1 MVPRCAQGVPL
12 GELALHFFGNLIPLP
27 FGVSVLISSRNSPL
41 PCSPAKLLWCSE
53 QNPVPVPGH
62 CHLPCP
68 SLEDTIKAA
77 WPLCQLPG
85 SQGLCGQKLW
95 KMHFSDSC
103 IKNIWLE
110 NALSARDVPCL
121 HFPFPSWLYEQQC
134 LVLFL
139 CGEEIRRSFNC
150 TELHPFVRPSLH
162 LKHLQNLYNCSG
174 LRMEGA

>member
-1 MVPRCAQGVPL
+1 MCL
-12 GELALHFFGNLIPLP
+12 GGSFRGACLALLWEFYSFSFWGLSPHFLQKQ
-27 FGVSVLISSRNSPL
+27 SSPML
-41 PCSPAKLLWCSE
+41 PCQASLMLRAEPCSCAR
-53 QNPVPVPGH
+53 P
-62 CHLPCP
+62 LP

-77 WPLCQLPG
+77 WLLCQLRG

-95 KMHFSDSC
+95 KIHSSDSC

-110 NALSARDVPCL
+110 NALSARDILRL
-121 HFPFPSWLYEQQC
+121 HFPFPSWLYEWQC

-150 TELHPFVRPSLH
+150 TELHPLVRPSLH